1 MWLHY
6 GENLAKRDS
15 NQLPASERRVLLT
28 RSVADAVEAIEERQ
42 KYRFRLHEIPG
53 TAMTTDGSGQEN
65 ITLEGF
71 SAPYCLMDGEDHS
84 GPEGT
89 GGNDMTG
96 EKRSPDGHDGA
107 GGNDGANGYGGS
119 EGTGGE
125 SGDGGAGW
133 NGYAVR
139 HGGDPNI
146 D

>member
-107 GGNDGANGYGGS
+107 GGNDGCERRWS
-119 EGTGGE
+119 VEGE
-125 SGDGGAGW
+125 WWRERGW
-133 NGYAVR
+133 WRGLEWLLSLI
-139 HGGDPNI
+139 HI
-146 D
+146 

>member
-96 EKRSPDGHDGA
+96 EKGSPDGHDGA
-107 GGNDGANGYGGS
+107 GGNDGCERRWS
-119 EGTGGE
+119 VEGE
-125 SGDGGAGW
+125 WWRERGW
-133 NGYAVR
+133 WRGLEWLR
-139 HGGDPNI
+139 GQGRW
-146 D
+146 